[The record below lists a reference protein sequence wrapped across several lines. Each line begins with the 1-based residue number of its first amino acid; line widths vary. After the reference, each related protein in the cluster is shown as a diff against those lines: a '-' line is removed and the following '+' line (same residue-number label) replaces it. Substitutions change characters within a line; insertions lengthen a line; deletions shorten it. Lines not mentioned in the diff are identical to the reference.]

1 MRECAIDVVT
11 IAKLVYVATVAV
23 VVAVEAFAVVAF
35 ATGLRV
41 LALLLPPPACTD
53 YNRGA

>member
-41 LALLLPPPACTD
+41 LALLIPPPACTD